1 MVDQESKT
9 YRPRRALIE
18 PDAEPAQ
25 PERPA
30 QPYRNGARLDRNGTR
45 LDRNGARPV
54 WPPVLDEAQP
64 KRLYRDDVDPNGWST
79 PASRAV
85 PIPEADPPTEETMR
99 PIGISPR
106 RPSPAYDE
114 TTTILPR
121 SRPTKH
127 RTQALDAID
136 DFDDEDE
143 RGPLSGHAK
152 LAVLIGAAAVVVVIG
167 LVVGYAV
174 LAGRQPQTQP
184 SLEPTTSGA
193 APPGQTETAL
203 LTEDSML
210 NPAQAEI
217 LDRDRTWKVV
227 PPEPGANDEH
237 APTAACFGDEPPEG
251 QPSPQQKI
259 IRVLGSSGKK
269 APSALHEATAYN
281 TVEEASQAYMI
292 ASKTLGGC
300 EIVGS
305 YIKSGH
311 VVNGVGKQ
319 AVGVVI
325 MEVDGEK
332 TQAHSVVLN
341 RSGRVVNLVDVA
353 QRSEAIAIDAVAKAL
368 GQVNKVQCGRAG
380 GDCGGGVSVK
390 DGPPPLGG
398 DEPGFLA
405 TGDLPPAG
413 AKVDPWVAT
422 DVELPKEE
430 FQGSQCENVNWATV
444 SAESKSSRVYLIQ
457 ESGKDFFGLN
467 EIVLTM
473 KNAKAARK
481 QVEAI
486 KSSLASCK
494 TRRLTASVSKPD
506 KVTSIGAQS
515 TKVAGWT
522 ADVSQ
527 KSTQGTVKY
536 RVGIVSAGPKVIYT
550 FLNPRGDYDFTG
562 KQWDTV
568 AVRAGERATQV
579 D

>member
-1 MVDQESKT
+1 MVDQESKA
-9 YRPRRALIE
+9 YRPRRAFIE
-18 PDAEPAQ
+18 PEAEPAE

-30 QPYRNGARLDRNGTR
+30 QPHRNGTKSDRNGTISFR
-45 LDRNGARPV
+45 SPLV
-54 WPPVLDEAQP
+54 DEDQP
-64 KRLYRDDVDPNGWST
+64 KPLYRDDVWPNGWSA
-79 PASRAV
+79 PASRAA
-85 PIPEADPPTEETMR
+85 PMPEADPPTEETMR
-99 PIGISPR
+99 PIGIGPR
-106 RPSPAYDE
+106 RPSPADDE

-136 DFDDEDE
+136 DYDDEAE
-143 RGPLSGHAK
+143 RGQLSRHAK
-152 LAVLIGAAAVVVVIG
+152 LAVLIGAVAVVVVIG

-174 LAGRQPQTQP
+174 IAGRQPQTQP
-184 SLEPTTSGA
+184 SLGPTTSGA

-203 LTEDSML
+203 LTDESML

-227 PPEPGANDEH
+227 PTQPDED
-237 APTAACFGDEPPEG
+237 APAAACFGSEPVAG
-251 QPSPQQKI
+251 QPTPQQKI
-259 IRVLGSSGKK
+259 IRVLSSSGKK

-281 TVEEASQAYMI
+281 TPEEAGQAYMI

-300 EIVGS
+300 ELAGS
-305 YIKSGH
+305 YITSGH
-311 VVNGVGKQ
+311 VVSGLGTQ
-319 AVGVVI
+319 AAGVVI
-325 MEVDGEK
+325 MEVEGDK
-332 TQAHSVVLN
+332 TQVHSVVLN
-341 RSGRVVNLVDVA
+341 RSGRVVNLVDA
-353 QRSEAIAIDAVAKAL
+353 AHASQAIAMDAVAKAL
-368 GQVNKVQCGRAG
+368 AQVNKVQCGPAG
-380 GDCGGGVSVK
+380 GDCGGAVSVK

-457 ESGKDFFGLN
+457 ESGKDFFGIN

-473 KNAKAARK
+473 KNAKAASK
-481 QVEAI
+481 QVDTI

-506 KVTSIGAQS
+506 KVTSIGARN
-515 TKVAGWT
+515 TKVRGWT

-562 KQWDTV
+562 HQWDTV

>member
-30 QPYRNGARLDRNGTR
+30 QPHRNGTR

-54 WPPVLDEAQP
+54 WPPMLDAEQP
-64 KRLYRDDVDPNGWST
+64 KPLYRDDVRPNGWST

-85 PIPEADPPTEETMR
+85 RIPEADPPTEETMR

-106 RPSPAYDE
+106 RPSPTDDE

-127 RTQALDAID
+127 RTRALDAID
-136 DFDDEDE
+136 DYDDDDE
-143 RGPLSGHAK
+143 RGPLSRHAK
-152 LAVLIGAAAVVVVIG
+152 LAVLVGAVAVVVVIG

-174 LAGRQPQTQP
+174 LAGRQPHTQP
-184 SLEPTTSGA
+184 SLGPSTSGVV
-193 APPGQTETAL
+193 PPDQTATAL
-203 LTEDSML
+203 LNDESML

-227 PPEPGANDEH
+227 PTQPGANDED
-237 APTAACFGDEPPEG
+237 APTAACFGSEAPEG

-259 IRVLGSSGKK
+259 IRVLSSSGKK
-269 APSALHEATAYN
+269 SHNALHEATAYH
-281 TVEEASQAYMI
+281 TVEDAGGAYMI
-292 ASKTLGGC
+292 AAKTLGGC
-300 EIVGS
+300 AVAGS
-305 YIKSGH
+305 YIESGH
-311 VVNGVGKQ
+311 VVSGVGEQ

-325 MEVDGEK
+325 MEVDGDK
-332 TQAHSVVLN
+332 TRAHSVVLN
-341 RSGRVVNLVDVA
+341 RSGRVVNLVDAA
-353 QRSEAIAIDAVAKAL
+353 QPSRAIAIGAVAKAL
-368 GQVNKVQCGRAG
+368 AKVNKVQCRPAG
-380 GDCGGGVSVK
+380 GDCGGAVSVK

-422 DVELPKEE
+422 DVEMPKEE

-473 KNAKAARK
+473 KNAKAASK
-481 QVEAI
+481 QVDTI

-494 TRRLTASVSKPD
+494 SRRLTASVSKPD
-506 KVTSIGAQS
+506 KVTSIGARS
-515 TKVAGWT
+515 TKVTGWT
-522 ADVSQ
+522 TDVSQ

-562 KQWDTV
+562 DQWDTV

>member
-1 MVDQESKT
+1 MVDRESKS
-9 YRPRRALIE
+9 YRPRRAFIE
-18 PDAEPAQ
+18 PDAEPAE

-30 QPYRNGARLDRNGTR
+30 PPHRNGTR
-45 LDRNGARPV
+45 LDRNGARLDRNGAGPV
-54 WPPVLDEAQP
+54 WPPVLDEEQP
-64 KRLYRDDVDPNGWST
+64 KPLYRDDVRRNGWST
-79 PASRAV
+79 PPTSRAV

-106 RPSPAYDE
+106 RPSPADDE

-136 DFDDEDE
+136 DYDDEDE

-152 LAVLIGAAAVVVVIG
+152 LAVLIGAVAIVAVIG

-174 LAGRQPQTQP
+174 VAGRQPQAP
-184 SLEPTTSGA
+184 SSLEPTTSGA
-193 APPGQTETAL
+193 APPGQTAL
-203 LTEDSML
+203 LTDDSML
-210 NPAQAEI
+210 SPAQAEI

-227 PPEPGANDEH
+227 PTQPDANDED

-251 QPSPQQKI
+251 QPGPQQKI
-259 IRVLGSSGKK
+259 IRVLSSSGKK

-281 TVEEASQAYMI
+281 TVEDAGQAYMV
-292 ASKTLGGC
+292 AAKTLGSC
-300 EIVGS
+300 AVVGS

-311 VVNGVGKQ
+311 VVKGVGKQ

-341 RSGRVVNLVDVA
+341 RSGRVVNLVDAV

-368 GQVNKVQCGRAG
+368 AKVNKVQCGRAG
-380 GDCGGGVSVK
+380 GACEGELSVK

-473 KNAKAARK
+473 KNTKAASK
-481 QVEAI
+481 QVDAI

-515 TKVAGWT
+515 TKVTGWT
-522 ADVSQ
+522 TDVRQ
-527 KSTQGTVKY
+527 KSTQGTVRY

-550 FLNPRGDYDFTG
+550 FLNPRGDYDFTND
-562 KQWDTV
+562 QWDTV

>member
-30 QPYRNGARLDRNGTR
+30 QPHRNGTR

-54 WPPVLDEAQP
+54 WPPMLDAEQP
-64 KRLYRDDVDPNGWST
+64 KPLYRDDVRPNGWST

-85 PIPEADPPTEETMR
+85 RIPEADPPTEETMR

-106 RPSPAYDE
+106 RPSPTDDE

-127 RTQALDAID
+127 RTRALDAID
-136 DFDDEDE
+136 DYDDDDE
-143 RGPLSGHAK
+143 RGPLSRHAK
-152 LAVLIGAAAVVVVIG
+152 LAVLIGAVAVVVVIG

-174 LAGRQPQTQP
+174 LAGRQPHTQP
-184 SLEPTTSGA
+184 SLGPSTSGVV
-193 APPGQTETAL
+193 PPDQTATAL
-203 LTEDSML
+203 LNDESML

-227 PPEPGANDEH
+227 PTQPGANDED
-237 APTAACFGDEPPEG
+237 APTAACFGSEAPEG

-259 IRVLGSSGKK
+259 IRVLSSSGKK
-269 APSALHEATAYN
+269 SPSALHEATAYH
-281 TVEEASQAYMI
+281 TVEDAGGAYMI
-292 ASKTLGGC
+292 AAKTLGGC
-300 EIVGS
+300 AVAGS
-305 YIKSGH
+305 YIESGH
-311 VVNGVGKQ
+311 VVSGVGEQ

-325 MEVDGEK
+325 MEVDGDK
-332 TQAHSVVLN
+332 TRAHSVVLN
-341 RSGRVVNLVDVA
+341 RSGRVVNLVDAA
-353 QRSEAIAIDAVAKAL
+353 QPSRAIAIGAVAKAL
-368 GQVNKVQCGRAG
+368 AKVNKVQCRPAG
-380 GDCGGGVSVK
+380 GDCGGAVSVK

-422 DVELPKEE
+422 DVEMPKEE

-473 KNAKAARK
+473 KNAKAASK
-481 QVEAI
+481 QVDTI

-506 KVTSIGAQS
+506 KVSSIGARS
-515 TKVAGWT
+515 TKVTGWT
-522 ADVSQ
+522 TDVSQ

-562 KQWDTV
+562 DQWDTV

>member
-1 MVDQESKT
+1 MVDRESKS
-9 YRPRRALIE
+9 YRPRRAFIE
-18 PDAEPAQ
+18 PDAEPAE

-30 QPYRNGARLDRNGTR
+30 PPHRNGTR
-45 LDRNGARPV
+45 LDRNGARPT
-54 WPPVLDEAQP
+54 WPPVLDEEQP
-64 KRLYRDDVDPNGWST
+64 KPLYRDDVRRNSWST
-79 PASRAV
+79 PPTSRAV

-106 RPSPAYDE
+106 RPSPADDE

-136 DFDDEDE
+136 DYDDEDE

-152 LAVLIGAAAVVVVIG
+152 LAVLIGAVAIVAVIG

-174 LAGRQPQTQP
+174 VAGRQPQAP
-184 SLEPTTSGA
+184 SSLEPTTSGA
-193 APPGQTETAL
+193 APPGQTAL
-203 LTEDSML
+203 LTDDSML
-210 NPAQAEI
+210 SPAQAEI

-227 PPEPGANDEH
+227 PTQPDANDED

-251 QPSPQQKI
+251 QPGPQQKI
-259 IRVLGSSGKK
+259 IRVLSSSGKK

-281 TVEEASQAYMI
+281 TVEDAGQAYMV
-292 ASKTLGGC
+292 AAKTLGSC
-300 EIVGS
+300 AVVGS

-311 VVNGVGKQ
+311 VVKGVGKQ

-341 RSGRVVNLVDVA
+341 RSGRVVNLVDAV

-368 GQVNKVQCGRAG
+368 AKVNKVQCGRAG
-380 GDCGGGVSVK
+380 GACDGELSVK

-473 KNAKAARK
+473 KNTKAASK
-481 QVEAI
+481 QVDAI

-515 TKVAGWT
+515 TKVTGWT
-522 ADVSQ
+522 TDVRQ
-527 KSTQGTVKY
+527 KSTQGTVRY

-550 FLNPRGDYDFTG
+550 FLNPRGDYDFTND
-562 KQWDTV
+562 QWDTV

>member
-1 MVDQESKT
+1 
-9 YRPRRALIE
+9 
-18 PDAEPAQ
+18 
-25 PERPA
+25 
-30 QPYRNGARLDRNGTR
+30 
-45 LDRNGARPV
+45 
-54 WPPVLDEAQP
+54 
-64 KRLYRDDVDPNGWST
+64 
-79 PASRAV
+79 
-85 PIPEADPPTEETMR
+85 MR

-106 RPSPAYDE
+106 RPSPADDE

-136 DFDDEDE
+136 DYDDEDE

-152 LAVLIGAAAVVVVIG
+152 LAVLIGAVAVVAVIG

-174 LAGRQPQTQP
+174 LAGRQPQAQS

-203 LTEDSML
+203 LTDESML

-227 PPEPGANDEH
+227 PTQPDANDED

-251 QPSPQQKI
+251 QPAPQQKI
-259 IRVLGSSGKK
+259 LRVLSSSGKK

-281 TVEEASQAYMI
+281 TLEDAGQAYMI
-292 ASKTLGGC
+292 ASKTLGSC
-300 EIVGS
+300 AVVGS

-311 VVNGVGKQ
+311 VVNGVGTR

-341 RSGRVVNLVDVA
+341 LSGRVVNLVDAV

-368 GQVNKVQCGRAG
+368 AKVNKVQCGRAG
-380 GDCGGGVSVK
+380 GDCGGELSVK
-390 DGPPPLGG
+390 DRPPPLGG

-405 TGDLPPAG
+405 IGDLPPAG

-473 KNAKAARK
+473 KNTKAASK
-481 QVEAI
+481 QVDAI

-515 TKVAGWT
+515 TKVTGWT
-522 ADVSQ
+522 ADVRQ
-527 KSTQGTVKY
+527 KSTQGTVRY

-550 FLNPRGDYDFTG
+550 FLNPRGDYDFTDG
-562 KQWDTV
+562 QWDMV

>member
-1 MVDQESKT
+1 
-9 YRPRRALIE
+9 
-18 PDAEPAQ
+18 
-25 PERPA
+25 
-30 QPYRNGARLDRNGTR
+30 
-45 LDRNGARPV
+45 
-54 WPPVLDEAQP
+54 VLDEEQP
-64 KRLYRDDVDPNGWST
+64 KPLYRDDVRRNSWST
-79 PASRAV
+79 PPTSRAV

-106 RPSPAYDE
+106 RPSPADDE

-136 DFDDEDE
+136 DYDDEDE

-152 LAVLIGAAAVVVVIG
+152 LAVLIGAVAIVAVIG

-174 LAGRQPQTQP
+174 VAGRQPQAP
-184 SLEPTTSGA
+184 SSLEPTTSGA
-193 APPGQTETAL
+193 APPGQTAL
-203 LTEDSML
+203 LTDDSML
-210 NPAQAEI
+210 SPAQAEI

-227 PPEPGANDEH
+227 PTQPDANDED

-251 QPSPQQKI
+251 QPGPQQKI
-259 IRVLGSSGKK
+259 IRVLSSSGKK

-281 TVEEASQAYMI
+281 TVEDAGQAYMV
-292 ASKTLGGC
+292 AAKTLGSC
-300 EIVGS
+300 AVVGS

-311 VVNGVGKQ
+311 VVKGVGKQ

-341 RSGRVVNLVDVA
+341 RSGRVVNLVDAV

-368 GQVNKVQCGRAG
+368 AKVNKVQCGRAG
-380 GDCGGGVSVK
+380 GACDGELSVK

-473 KNAKAARK
+473 KNTKAASK
-481 QVEAI
+481 QVDAI

-515 TKVAGWT
+515 TKVTGWT
-522 ADVSQ
+522 TDVRQ
-527 KSTQGTVKY
+527 KSTQGTVRY

-550 FLNPRGDYDFTG
+550 FLNPRGDYDFTND
-562 KQWDTV
+562 QWDTV